1 MIKKRVLS
9 LILSLMIVV
18 CCVAEAFVIGELKEQ
33 NNEMEKRLEQLSSAI
48 EGNSAAI
55 SELDSQMET
64 KLEKEIPTVFL
75 PGDIYV
81 CEGMTAEIYNA
92 SVCSGVNPENYEFYW
107 DCEIGDCMN
116 DKYRIHAKD
125 GMTGEYELSVNLYDY
140 QMEQVATAS
149 TVLHVVPN
157 VFGNEDTGMLNI
169 LTIGDSL
176 SASTPWLS
184 YTRELSGEKLYH
196 LGTRGDTEG
205 LMNEGIPGISAG
217 EYFAGTLY
225 GAESPN
231 AFTNP
236 QTGEFDWNYY
246 KQSTGIEPDVVQ
258 VFLGTNGLEMDPS
271 GNADNILKI
280 VDKIKEADSN
290 IQILVVEPIFPAD
303 QDGMARQQNIM
314 GYEGLHGMWSY
325 ARGVMVFNLISELE
339 ARLDSYENVTIVPAG
354 VMLDRAYG
362 FEQTEIRKNPHSEVL
377 ESVPAQGVHPG
388 EAGYNQ
394 IGDAIYATL
403 CYLIHEG
410 KIETTPLEE
419 SLE

>member
-18 CCVAEAFVIGELKEQ
+18 CCVAEAFVIVELKEQ
-33 NNEMEKRLEQLSSAI
+33 NNEMERRLEELSSAI

-55 SELDSQMET
+55 NELDSQMET

-81 CEGMTAEIYNA
+81 YEGMTAEIYNA
-92 SVCSGVNPENYEFYW
+92 SVCSGVNPEDYEFYW

-116 DKYRIHAKD
+116 DKYRIHAKE

-140 QMEQVATAS
+140 QLEQVATAS

-157 VFGNEDTGMLNI
+157 AFGSEDTGMLNI

-184 YTRELSGEKLYH
+184 YTRQLSGEKLYH

-280 VDKIKEADSN
+280 VDKIREADSN

-325 ARGVMVFNLISELE
+325 VRGVMVFNLISELDT
-339 ARLDSYENVTIVPAG
+339 RLDSYENVTIVPAG

-388 EAGYNQ
+388 EAGYGQ

-410 KIETTPLEE
+410 KIETTPMEE